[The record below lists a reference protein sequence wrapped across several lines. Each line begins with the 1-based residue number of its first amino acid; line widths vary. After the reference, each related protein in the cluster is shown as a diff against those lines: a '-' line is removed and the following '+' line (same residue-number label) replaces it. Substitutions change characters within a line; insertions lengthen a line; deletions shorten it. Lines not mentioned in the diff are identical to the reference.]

1 MENNTNFKEDFKML
15 EIIVFAVALVV
26 AQVTAG
32 IIMMKLMLNKGF
44 LKKYSKL
51 VMEISNEIVEEMDE

>member
-1 MENNTNFKEDFKML
+1 ML

>member
-1 MENNTNFKEDFKML
+1 ML

-32 IIMMKLMLNKGF
+32 IILTVVGMKLMLNKSF
-44 LKKYSKL
+44 LKKYNKML
-51 VMEISNEIVEEMDE
+51 REITEEIIDEMYE